1 MKKEDEYSNEEKRKY
16 LRKEIIDKGYDV
28 NEFQSF
34 LYYKKG
40 KEGMVIDNW
49 TMDELKAIIKE
60 YMFNNENNQDIN
72 LNDFEDINKHKGNS
86 DLKNEKFKET
96 KNEKNDNKE
105 ISLKNL
111 PLTDKKKE
119 YKKKITIIDFNKCD
133 SIQVKILP
141 FNVDSSNLLSK
152 FKIKNLSNMIFYID
166 IKQFN
171 LRIKRIY
178 SDYEWLYG
186 ILTNNYKYKLPY
198 EFPKI
203 SIFYF
208 SLLKGDFNEASISQY
223 LEKIMNFLLNTPNIK
238 NKKIIF
244 DFVTI
249 EKDNDFQEIKKI
261 YEKINYPNPLLEN
274 KINNEKEKEE
284 EISSIFEETTILNEE
299 DYIHEINDDIEINSS
314 DIKQK
319 IINFL
324 NQEDYI
330 GLKNFCYKCSKN
342 DANKEIMITNLC
354 SLYKEG
360 KNNIYALIDKY
371 EILRILAIF
380 NEKNFDYYYKE
391 IIHIIKRINN
401 TTNLSIDEY
410 FTRINKFSE
419 IIQEQTFHVNFLEKL
434 AEENLRN
441 IKTFIDLYY
450 KGQEKNA
457 IEPFLKEKYV
467 EIINDYKNVVVNK
480 YDIKEKKILDKL
492 KSLKDN
498 NDDIE
503 ELNIFIKSLN
513 GHEQLYYDLL
523 VQSILEAPD
532 SDSDKKAWIIPIFKV
547 IKDALGSIIGTAIAS
562 FTGSKILTALSA
574 TAGTLIVI
582 NDITDIYLKKNYF
595 SKNGEFRK
603 LYHINQRNS
612 YDKRWNI
619 IKRNIKEKIR
629 KFVQPIKKGYYY
641 LVDSKLLNIT
651 EQAKLGF
658 EKVEED
664 INIKDESQ
672 VFKANIIAN
681 FQKVLKDKLELKHYQ
696 HLIKLKKK
704 FRKKAITKSY
714 EKIKEESDKK
724 ENEIKIET
732 NKKIEKK
739 QIEYPEF
746 KDNSYI
752 QKKINSVYSFA
763 SNITDVFKIVIS
775 LGGTNKKKSD
785 NELME
790 EIINNFRYKN
800 YLKELEFIEKDNKIK
815 LFENLNNEVKKM
827 CDITKKDKIIFSKIK
842 EKYNEEKE
850 KINNLS
856 QNNDLN
862 NIKNEEKLLDINL
875 NNANDN
881 DSENEEL
888 NEEIRINSSN
898 YDYDYYENYERE
910 ELMIKYNSLY

>member
-1 MKKEDEYSNEEKRKY
+1 
-16 LRKEIIDKGYDV
+16 
-28 NEFQSF
+28 
-34 LYYKKG
+34 
-40 KEGMVIDNW
+40 
-49 TMDELKAIIKE
+49 
-60 YMFNNENNQDIN
+60 
-72 LNDFEDINKHKGNS
+72 
-86 DLKNEKFKET
+86 
-96 KNEKNDNKE
+96 
-105 ISLKNL
+105 
-111 PLTDKKKE
+111 
-119 YKKKITIIDFNKCD
+119 
-133 SIQVKILP
+133 
-141 FNVDSSNLLSK
+141 
-152 FKIKNLSNMIFYID
+152 MIFYID

-223 LEKIMNFLLNTPNIK
+223 FEKIMNFLLNTPNIK

-467 EIINDYKNVVVNK
+467 EIINDYKNVAVNK

-513 GHEQLYYDLL
+513 EHEQLYYDLL

-672 VFKANIIAN
+672 VFRANIIAN

-827 CDITKKDKIIFSKIK
+827 CDITKKDKLIFSKIK